1 MEKINIQA
9 TINNNVATIWN
20 AYNSAGDIMQWNHAS
35 ADWHCTSSFN
45 DLRVGGK
52 FSNRMEAK
60 DGSFGFDFEGKY
72 TAIEPLKRIS
82 YAMED
87 GRQVDIHFREHNEST
102 TIEMA
107 FDAES
112 EHPIDM
118 QRDGWQAILDNFKSY
133 VERIYGNSKA

>member
-20 AYNSAGDIMQWNHAS
+20 AYNSAEDIMQWNHAS

-52 FSNRMEAK
+52 FSNRMEAR

-72 TAIEPLKRIS
+72 TAIEPFKRIA

-102 TIEMA
+102 TIEIA